1 MQFIRIVQVEIL
13 FSTVYVHDLEQDNCI
28 FIPEGL
34 YILLFYSE
42 PPISYNITTRTLTY
56 KPTRVRPMNIV
67 VSVCK
72 ILLTGI
78 LSL

>member
-13 FSTVYVHDLEQDNCI
+13 FSTVYVHDLEQDNCV
-28 FIPEGL
+28 FVPEVL

-42 PPISYNITTRTLTY
+42 PPISYNIITRTLTY

-67 VSVCK
+67 ISLCEN
-72 ILLTGI
+72 LLIGI